1 MSYDAHDLDDPN
13 APTEARNPRE
23 CRLNKKAGISANF
36 SLVFN
41 L

>member
-1 MSYDAHDLDDPN
+1 MSHDAHDLHNPN
-13 APTEARNPRE
+13 APTDARNPGE